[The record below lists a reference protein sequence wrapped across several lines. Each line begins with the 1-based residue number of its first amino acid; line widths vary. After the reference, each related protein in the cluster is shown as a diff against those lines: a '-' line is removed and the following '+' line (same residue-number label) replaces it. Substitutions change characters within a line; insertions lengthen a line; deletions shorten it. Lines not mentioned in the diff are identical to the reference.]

1 MGRLGLRLFLNLI
14 SSKNLKNVDYNYLY
28 YNLSFE
34 IKLILI
40 AFEKL
45 KTKNYFGNF
54 IYNVKKINIEKYKH
68 KLSKLNTFSLYTLGV
83 LFLPITHY
91 PFLA

>member
-54 IYNVKKINIEKYKH
+54 I
-68 KLSKLNTFSLYTLGV
+68 
-83 LFLPITHY
+83 
-91 PFLA
+91 